1 MSTIRAFIAIRLTQP
16 VEHALADIAHTL
28 ALTVP
33 SGGVRWVRT
42 EQIHL
47 TLRFLGDTPTAKLD
61 AIGKAMDAAVS
72 GALPFSLHLSG
83 VGAFPDR
90 RRPRV
95 IWAGLDGE
103 VNRLHALKS
112 ALDAQLTLLGLP
124 PEDKPFR
131 AHLTLGRVKDQRAV
145 EGLEWSV
152 AVPSIELP
160 VTAIYLIESQLRPDG
175 PVYTERHASRQ

>member
-1 MSTIRAFIAIRLTQP
+1 MSTIRAFIAIRLTPP
-16 VEHALADIAHTL
+16 VEHALADITRAL
-28 ALTVP
+28 ALTMP
-33 SGGVRWVRT
+33 RDGARWVRP

-47 TLRFLGDTPTAKLD
+47 TLRFLGDTPVAQLD
-61 AIGKAMDAAVS
+61 PIRKAMDAAVT
-72 GALPFSLHLSG
+72 GALPFSLRLSG

-103 VNRLHALKS
+103 INRLHSLKS

-131 AHLTLGRVKDQRAV
+131 AHLTVGRVKDQRAV
-145 EGLEWSV
+145 EGIEWSV
-152 AVPSIELP
+152 NVPPIELS

-175 PVYTERHASRQ
+175 PIYTERHASKQ